1 MAGSVTG
8 NNDVAGIVNKIDED
22 GKIENV
28 AFLGKINSVGNNS
41 TVGGIAGSNYMG
53 FVNRA
58 YVDAT
63 ITAQNANAS
72 MLVPFVTYMLNSWK
86 SGTKAKVTNS
96 VAKGV
101 LDVKNTRNVGGIVA
115 KTWPYGAVQNN
126 VTYAK
131 VIKGQEILLRMMSMM
146 KMVVLISKTSL
157 VLLVIARPKMVL
169 VKILRVRIS
178 SNI

>member
-1 MAGSVTG
+1 
-8 NNDVAGIVNKIDED
+8 
-22 GKIENV
+22 
-28 AFLGKINSVGNNS
+28 
-41 TVGGIAGSNYMG
+41 MG

-115 KTWPYGAVQNN
+115 KTWPYGAVQDN

-131 VIKGQEILLRMMSMM
+131 VIKGQEIFASNDVNDEDGGPYIKDLLWRCW
-146 KMVVLISKTSL
+146 L
-157 VLLVIARPKMVL
+157 
-169 VKILRVRIS
+169 
-178 SNI
+178 